1 MRLIVLSLLL
11 SVVSTAPLK
20 AAEPAP
26 SAQAAAT
33 PLVIGE
39 TFTIE
44 SKALGETRRINVYR
58 PQPWGLDPKAPLP
71 VLYMPD
77 GGIGED
83 FLHVAGLVQVLSGNG
98 SMRPF
103 LLVGI
108 ENTERRRDM
117 TGPSKDPQ
125 DQKIAPRIG
134 GSAAYRSF
142 LRDELM
148 PQVRQ
153 RYPTTEER
161 ALIGESLAGL
171 FVVETLL
178 QEPALFNSYIALDPS
193 LWWNRGAMLAGAA
206 KQLPHGDACAAAR
219 IPGQQWAAGAGRIH
233 CTTGRV
239 AAAGF
244 AVAAGEVP
252 AVAGRNPRYD
262 LSSGCIAGA
271 AHAVPGAAVGLAL
284 IRRIGV
290 QRHAMQGCGSGA
302 IRCAARNGSVWM
314 QRVRGWSVAACL
326 AVSGCAMS
334 MAPPATQPGAKEVA
348 ATVATGVV
356 LPETEALRVH
366 DPVGRDYPIWV
377 AL

>member
-1 MRLIVLSLLL
+1 MIITDSMVLQFRWIGKVPRTTVPPAVYAQHFLRMGHPMRLIVLSLLL
-11 SVVSTAPLK
+11 STVSATPLM

-26 SAQAAAT
+26 SAQSAAAT

-39 TFTIE
+39 TFTIK

-58 PQPWGLDPKAPLP
+58 SQPWGLDPKAPLP

-83 FLHVAGLVQVLSGNG
+83 FLHVAGLVQVLTGNG

-134 GSAAYRSF
+134 GSAAYRTF

-153 RYPTTEER
+153 RYPTTDER

-178 QEPALFNSYIALDPS
+178 QEPTLFNAYIALDPS
-193 LWWNRGAMLAGAA
+193 LWWNRGTMLAGAA
-206 KQLPHGDACAAAR
+206 KQLPAVMRAQ
-219 IPGQQWAAGAGRIH
+219 P
-233 CTTGRV
+233 RV
-239 AAAGF
+239 FLA
-244 AVAAGEVP
+244 
-252 AVAGRNPRYD
+252 
-262 LSSGCIAGA
+262 SSGQPELA
-271 AHAVPGAAVGLAL
+271 ASAAQLATLLEQASPSPLVKYLPLPEETHATIYHPAALQAL
-284 IRRIGV
+284 RT
-290 QRHAMQGCGSGA
+290 
-302 IRCAARNGSVWM
+302 
-314 QRVRGWSVAACL
+314 L
-326 AVSGCAMS
+326 FP
-334 MAPPATQPGAKEVA
+334 APPPASP
-348 ATVATGVV
+348 
-356 LPETEALRVH
+356 
-366 DPVGRDYPIWV
+366 
-377 AL
+377 

>member
-1 MRLIVLSLLL
+1 M
-11 SVVSTAPLK
+11 
-20 AAEPAP
+20 AAE
-26 SAQAAAT
+26 SASPAAAT

-58 PQPWGLDPKAPLP
+58 PQPWGRDPKAPLP

-134 GSAAYRSF
+134 GSAAYRTF

-178 QEPALFNSYIALDPS
+178 QEPTLFNSYIALDPS

-206 KQLPHGDACAAAR
+206 RQLPAVTRAQ
-219 IPGQQWAAGAGRIH
+219 P
-233 CTTGRV
+233 RV
-239 AAAGF
+239 FLA
-244 AVAAGEVP
+244 
-252 AVAGRNPRYD
+252 
-262 LSSGCIAGA
+262 SSGQPELA
-271 AHAVPGAAVGLAL
+271 ASAAQLATLLQQASPSPLVKYLPLPEETHATIYHPAALQAL
-284 IRRIGV
+284 RT
-290 QRHAMQGCGSGA
+290 
-302 IRCAARNGSVWM
+302 
-314 QRVRGWSVAACL
+314 L
-326 AVSGCAMS
+326 FP
-334 MAPPATQPGAKEVA
+334 APPPASP
-348 ATVATGVV
+348 
-356 LPETEALRVH
+356 
-366 DPVGRDYPIWV
+366 
-377 AL
+377 

>member
-11 SVVSTAPLK
+11 SAVSATPLM

-26 SAQAAAT
+26 VAQAAPAT

-39 TFTIE
+39 SFTLE

-83 FLHVAGLVQVLSGNG
+83 FLHVAGLVQVLTGNG

-117 TGPSKDPQ
+117 TGPSTDPQ

-134 GSAAYRSF
+134 GSAAYRAF

-153 RYPTTEER
+153 RYPTTDER

-178 QEPALFNSYIALDPS
+178 QEPTLFNSYIALDPS
-193 LWWNRGAMLAGAA
+193 LWWNKGALLASAPTLLPVVAKARPHVFLASSGQPELAGSTARLAA
-206 KQLPHGDACAAAR
+206 LLQQASPSPLVKYQPLPDETHATIYHPAALQALR
-219 IPGQQWAAGAGRIH
+219 
-233 CTTGRV
+233 TL
-239 AAAGF
+239 F
-244 AVAAGEVP
+244 P
-252 AVAGRNPRYD
+252 AP
-262 LSSGCIAGA
+262 
-271 AHAVPGAAVGLAL
+271 
-284 IRRIGV
+284 
-290 QRHAMQGCGSGA
+290 
-302 IRCAARNGSVWM
+302 
-314 QRVRGWSVAACL
+314 
-326 AVSGCAMS
+326 
-334 MAPPATQPGAKEVA
+334 APAPAPATP
-348 ATVATGVV
+348 
-356 LPETEALRVH
+356 
-366 DPVGRDYPIWV
+366 
-377 AL
+377 

>member
-1 MRLIVLSLLL
+1 MLGIFPRMGRPMRLIVLSLLL
-11 SVVSTAPLK
+11 SVVSAAPLM
-20 AAEPAP
+20 AAE
-26 SAQAAAT
+26 SASPAAAT

-39 TFTIE
+39 TFTVE

-103 LLVGI
+103 LLIGI

-134 GSAAYRSF
+134 GSAAYRAF

-148 PQVRQ
+148 PQVRK
-153 RYPTTEER
+153 RYPITDER

-178 QEPALFNSYIALDPS
+178 QEPTLFNSYIALDPS

-206 KQLPHGDACAAAR
+206 RQLPAVTR
-219 IPGQQWAAGAGRIH
+219 TRP
-233 CTTGRV
+233 RV
-239 AAAGF
+239 FLA
-244 AVAAGEVP
+244 
-252 AVAGRNPRYD
+252 
-262 LSSGCIAGA
+262 SSGQPELA
-271 AHAVPGAAVGLAL
+271 ASAAQLATLLEQSSPSALVKYLPLPEETHATIYHPAALQAL
-284 IRRIGV
+284 RT
-290 QRHAMQGCGSGA
+290 
-302 IRCAARNGSVWM
+302 
-314 QRVRGWSVAACL
+314 L
-326 AVSGCAMS
+326 FP
-334 MAPPATQPGAKEVA
+334 APPPASP
-348 ATVATGVV
+348 
-356 LPETEALRVH
+356 
-366 DPVGRDYPIWV
+366 
-377 AL
+377 

>member
-11 SVVSTAPLK
+11 SAVSATPLM

-26 SAQAAAT
+26 VAPAA

-58 PQPWGLDPKAPLP
+58 PQPWGLDPKMPLP

-83 FLHVAGLVQVLSGNG
+83 FLHVAGLVQVLSGND

-117 TGPSKDPQ
+117 TGPSSDPE

-134 GSAAYRSF
+134 GSAAYRAF

-148 PQVRQ
+148 PQIRQ
-153 RYPTTEER
+153 RYPTTDER

-178 QEPALFNSYIALDPS
+178 QEPTLFNSYIALDPS
-193 LWWNRGAMLAGAA
+193 LWWNKGAL
-206 KQLPHGDACAAAR
+206 LAAA
-219 IPGQQWAAGAGRIH
+219 PKLL
-233 CTTGRV
+233 
-239 AAAGF
+239 
-244 AVAAGEVP
+244 P
-252 AVAGRNPRYD
+252 AVAKAKPRVF
-262 LSSGCIAGA
+262 LASSGQPELAQTTQQLSALLQGALLQGASSSLLAGYQPFPQETHSTVYHPA
-271 AHAVPGAAVGLAL
+271 ALQAL
-284 IRRIGV
+284 RTLFPA
-290 QRHAMQGCGSGA
+290 H
-302 IRCAARNGSVWM
+302 
-314 QRVRGWSVAACL
+314 
-326 AVSGCAMS
+326 
-334 MAPPATQPGAKEVA
+334 PPAQP
-348 ATVATGVV
+348 
-356 LPETEALRVH
+356 
-366 DPVGRDYPIWV
+366 
-377 AL
+377 